1 MKVASC
7 CAFAYKDR
15 IYVTGGYQPS
25 QNRSNS
31 VYMFDP
37 QQPSWKGLKFSMQ
50 FGVEASA
57 LLWQS
62 PKELLFFGG
71 RVYSGDIDGVWKMTI
86 TKENSNGTIEEA
98 VIFQTGQLS

>member
-7 CAFAYKDR
+7 CAFTYKDR

-25 QNRSNS
+25 QTRSS
-31 VYMFDP
+31 SIYMFDP
-37 QQPSWKGLKFSMQ
+37 EQPAWKPLKFNMQ

-57 LLWQS
+57 LLWLT

-71 RVYSGDIDGVWKMTI
+71 RVHSGDIDGVWKLTI
-86 TKENSNGTIEEA
+86 TKENGTGIIE
-98 VIFQTGQLS
+98 